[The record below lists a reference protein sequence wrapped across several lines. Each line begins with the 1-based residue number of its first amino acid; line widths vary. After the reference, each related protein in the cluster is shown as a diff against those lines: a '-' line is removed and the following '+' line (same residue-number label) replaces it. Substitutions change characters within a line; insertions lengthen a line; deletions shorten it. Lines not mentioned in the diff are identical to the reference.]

1 MMRHAAASHPPA
13 FGPSRF
19 SHLPAATSGVGH
31 VENLTYR
38 VTLVAHFT
46 DPNQVGEVD
55 YSAHVI
61 RLRAGLRLEDEAE
74 NLMHELLHAM
84 LKDEGTREE
93 MTGHDFIY
101 LVAPKLISTLY
112 AENPQ
117 LSKYMDR
124 AARSR

>member
-1 MMRHAAASHPPA
+1 MQPLLILLLLGLAAFQTSRPQPPA
-13 FGPSRF
+13 LVR
-19 SHLPAATSGVGH
+19 

-38 VTLVAHFT
+38 VTLVARFA

-61 RLRAGLRLEDEAE
+61 RLRAGLRPEDEAE
-74 NLMHELLHAM
+74 DLMHELLHAM

-117 LSKYMDR
+117 LGKYMDL

>member
-1 MMRHAAASHPPA
+1 MQPLLILLLLGLPAFQTYRPQPPA
-13 FGPSRF
+13 LVR
-19 SHLPAATSGVGH
+19 

-38 VTLVAHFT
+38 VTLVARFT

-74 NLMHELLHAM
+74 DLMHELLHAM

-117 LSKYMDR
+117 LGKYMDR